1 MAAQKVENWEF
12 FQREIPPPQGRYGA
26 PELWRT
32 VLLFKGLVNGV
43 KVELPVD
50 KKGGEKFVSNGNE
63 YELGDPH
70 PNYEKAF
77 PNAKTRILAVLHVA
91 ATDDRQ

>member
-1 MAAQKVENWEF
+1 MTAQRIENWEF
-12 FQREIPPPQGRYGA
+12 FQRDIPPVQGIYGA

-43 KVELPVD
+43 QVELPVD
-50 KKGGEKFVSNGNE
+50 NKKADEKFVSNGNE

-70 PNYEKAF
+70 PAYEQAF
-77 PNAKTRILAVLHVA
+77 PNARARILAVL
-91 ATDDRQ
+91 R